1 MSSSNE
7 KLTDHQYNGQGS
19 PGKTSTE
26 DLPYA
31 PEEVDYNDE
40 KEAMDEEY
48 GHAAEKRKRFY
59 QTKRFWIRCALITVV
74 ILAIFIPLLLI
85 VILPKLVQSI
95 VNHSTMSMSQ
105 LNMTDAT
112 ETDVKVSLTG
122 GIANAGIFPATI
134 DFPEPIL
141 VQWEGKTLGSM
152 RMSSVSA
159 SGGKASIV
167 DSTTFTIVDKEA
179 FSTFAKAMVCYFPLS
194 SASLLKSLG
203 CISLSI
209 SVACCVILAAK
220 RTCLIYSNTR
230 LSSVPSLPIISIV

>member
-7 KLTDHQYNGQGS
+7 KLTDHQYKQGQAS

-31 PEEVDYNDE
+31 PEEVDYSDE
-40 KEAMDEEY
+40 KDPMDEEY

-74 ILAIFIPLLLI
+74 ILAIFIPLLLF

-95 VNHSTMSMSQ
+95 VNHSTMSMTQ

-141 VQWEGKTLGSM
+141 VQWEGKTLGKM
-152 RMSSVSA
+152 HMSSVSA
-159 SGGKASIV
+159 SGGKADIV

-179 FSTFAKAMVCYFPLS
+179 FSTFAKAMVRQVPQLPVFLSPYF
-194 SASLLKSLG
+194 ARMHQ
-203 CISLSI
+203 SLS
-209 SVACCVILAAK
+209 
-220 RTCLIYSNTR
+220 
-230 LSSVPSLPIISIV
+230 PSRGIDIG

>member
-7 KLTDHQYNGQGS
+7 KLTEHQYKQGQDS
-19 PGKTSTE
+19 PGKTSAE
-26 DLPYA
+26 DMPYS
-31 PEEVDYNDE
+31 PEEVDYSDE
-40 KEAMDEEY
+40 KDPMDEEY

-59 QTKRFWIRCALITVV
+59 QTKRFWIRCALITIV
-74 ILAIFIPLLLI
+74 ILAIFIPLLLF

-95 VNHSTMSMSQ
+95 VNHSTMSMTQ

-112 ETDVKVSLTG
+112 ESDVKVSLTG

-141 VQWEGKTLGSM
+141 VQWEGKTLGKM

-159 SGGKASIV
+159 SGGKADIV

-179 FSTFAKAMVCYFPLS
+179 FTTFAKAMVRDVPQS
-194 SASLLKSLG
+194 SVCLLISLG
-203 CISLSI
+203 RINLSLSLRR
-209 SVACCVILAAK
+209 VWCCVDIG
-220 RTCLIYSNTR
+220 
-230 LSSVPSLPIISIV
+230 